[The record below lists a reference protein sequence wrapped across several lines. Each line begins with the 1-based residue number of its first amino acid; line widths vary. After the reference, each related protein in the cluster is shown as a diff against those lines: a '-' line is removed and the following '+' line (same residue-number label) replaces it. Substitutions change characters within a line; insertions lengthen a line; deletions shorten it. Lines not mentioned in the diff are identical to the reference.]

1 MGKITIAPLTRLEG
15 HGKVTIKLDDS
26 GKPADVKLHITALR
40 GFEQFVIGR
49 PAEEVPRIVPRICGI
64 CQTAHHLASVKAVD
78 AAWGAQIP
86 SAAEKQRELMHL
98 GNMIHSHALHFYY
111 LAAPDFVLGPDAD
124 PAIRN
129 IVGVIDAA
137 PEVAKKAIA
146 MRRVGQSMVEATGG
160 KPIHP
165 VTGIP
170 GGLSK
175 SMSEEKRDELLAEID
190 TMIQYGQDGL
200 DLMKSL
206 NEKYLDT
213 INSLGVIDT
222 WYLGLVKDG
231 KHNFYGD
238 TLRFVS
244 PDGSEK
250 MEFKPAEYLDYLGEH
265 VVEHSYVKY
274 PYNKKVGYPEGL
286 YRVGPLAM
294 INVCDSMSTP
304 LAEEARKEFAET
316 FGRPANQSIAY
327 NQARL
332 IELLS
337 ACERAKELLEDPEIV
352 STDVKAEVEPKAG
365 NGVGVVYAPRGT
377 LFHNYETD
385 DNGIVTKANMIVA
398 TTHNVPTMEKA
409 IQQAAEV
416 LFKDN

>member
-1 MGKITIAPLTRLEG
+1 MGKVTIEPLTRLEG
-15 HGKVTIKLDDS
+15 HGKVVITLDDS
-26 GKPADVKLHITALR
+26 GKPTDVKLNITALR
-40 GFEQFVIGR
+40 GFEQFVVGR

-86 SAAEKQRELMHL
+86 TAAAKLRELMHL

-129 IVGVIDAA
+129 IIGVIGAA

-146 MRRVGQSMVEATGG
+146 MRRFGQTIVEAIGG
-160 KPIHP
+160 RPIHP

-170 GGLSK
+170 GGQAK
-175 SMSEEKRDELLAEID
+175 VFTEEKRDEILKEMD
-190 TMIQYGQDGL
+190 SMIEFSQESIAL
-200 DLMKSL
+200 IKSL
-206 NEKYLDT
+206 NEKYMDT
-213 INSLGVIDT
+213 IKTLGVIDT

-238 TLRFVS
+238 TLRFMS
-244 PDGSEK
+244 PDGKEI
-250 MEFKPAEYLDYLGEH
+250 MDFKPSEYTDYLGEH
-265 VVEHSYVKY
+265 TVDHSYVKY
-274 PYNKKVGYPEGL
+274 PFNKKVGYPDGL

-294 INVCDSMSTP
+294 INVCDSMPTP
-304 LAEEARKEFAET
+304 LAEEARKEFVEL
-316 FGRPANQSIAY
+316 FGKPANQSLAY
-327 NQARL
+327 NHARL
-332 IELLS
+332 VELVG
-337 ACERAKELLEDPEIV
+337 ACERTKQLLEDPEIT
-352 STDVKAEVEPKAG
+352 STDIKAEVEPKAG

-385 DNGIVTKANMIVA
+385 DNGIVVKANMIVA

-409 IQQAAEV
+409 IQQAASV
-416 LFKDN
+416 VFK